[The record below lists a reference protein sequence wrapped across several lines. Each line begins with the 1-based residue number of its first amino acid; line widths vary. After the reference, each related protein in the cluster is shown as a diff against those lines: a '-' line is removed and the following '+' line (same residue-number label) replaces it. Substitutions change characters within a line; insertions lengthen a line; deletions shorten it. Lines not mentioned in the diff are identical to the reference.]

1 MRAASIVGVAVESK
15 LPATYAIGACVRR
28 ATAIVRAVSEVSTP
42 EMTEYGV
49 AGVLA
54 RFRHTMIGLGPLS
67 DRPDREHL
75 SLSDVGAELLARSL
89 RQSAAPVQRSSRI
102 SSKRARTSSRPHDG
116 TG

>member
-1 MRAASIVGVAVESK
+1 
-15 LPATYAIGACVRR
+15 
-28 ATAIVRAVSEVSTP
+28 
-42 EMTEYGV
+42 
-49 AGVLA
+49 VLA

-102 SSKRARTSSRPHDG
+102 SSKRARTSSKG
-116 TG
+116 E